1 MRQISAQKLVQADLL
16 QRLNILEQNIKS
28 NKLETDEMWKTIES
42 VEQTYVELINQKD
55 YDVTPL
61 FNEDGRPPRSPHEK
75 YKKRS
80 DRMDTEEYYI
90 TVSHVIV
97 VADSVVCPTSST
109 VWRKLPKHFPT
120 CMSLSVF
127 FYF

>member
-97 VADSVVCPTSST
+97 VDSVLCLTSNSI
-109 VWRKLPKHFPT
+109 H
-120 CMSLSVF
+120 M
-127 FYF
+127 

>member
-61 FNEDGRPPRSPHEK
+61 FNDDGRPPRSPHEK

-97 VADSVVCPTSST
+97 VIDGVVCRTSNSI
-109 VWRKLPKHFPT
+109 H
-120 CMSLSVF
+120 M
-127 FYF
+127 

>member
-75 YKKRS
+75 YKKRF
-80 DRMDTEEYYI
+80 DRLETEEYYVKVRHVC
-90 TVSHVIV
+90 VS
-97 VADSVVCPTSST
+97 
-109 VWRKLPKHFPT
+109 L
-120 CMSLSVF
+120 LSVTLA
-127 FYF
+127 YCNPGTQK